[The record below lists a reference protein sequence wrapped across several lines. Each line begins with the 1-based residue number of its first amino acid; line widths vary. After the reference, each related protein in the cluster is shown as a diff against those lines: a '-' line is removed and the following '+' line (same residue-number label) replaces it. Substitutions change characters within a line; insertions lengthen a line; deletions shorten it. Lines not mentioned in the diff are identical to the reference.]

1 MSREKI
7 DQWSETDRDEY
18 ARLLELS
25 EVRELSEPEKAKF
38 KEIFVRKFR
47 HSLTDP
53 VRKHMAEQIEKS
65 IALVDD
71 MVADG
76 AKLTSSDKAEMAML
90 LYTAEDKMI
99 QRYALIKKAGRS
111 VVVNTAQGGQIC

>member
-1 MSREKI
+1 MSREGI
-7 DQWSETDRDEY
+7 DQWSVNDQDEY
-18 ARLLELS
+18 ARLLDLS
-25 EVRELSEPEKAKF
+25 EVKELSEPEKAKF
-38 KEIFVRKFR
+38 KELFVRKFR
-47 HSLTDP
+47 HSLADP

-76 AKLTSSDKAEMAML
+76 AKLTSTDKAEMAVL

-99 QRYALIKKAGRS
+99 QRYSLIKKAARTS
-111 VVVNTAQGGQIC
+111 ANTATLLR